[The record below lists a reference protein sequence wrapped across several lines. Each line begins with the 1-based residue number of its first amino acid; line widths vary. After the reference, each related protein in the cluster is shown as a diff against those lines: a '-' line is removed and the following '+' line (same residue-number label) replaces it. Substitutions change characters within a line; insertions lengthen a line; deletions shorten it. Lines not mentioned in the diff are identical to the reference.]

1 MSITNTY
8 TVKISVKEAKKNVDD
23 INMSLQQ
30 QEDLLKDIQREIE
43 KIEDKRAK
51 ADPKDRNR
59 IKQYNEKL
67 KLRKILHQTQQT
79 VTRISATSS
88 LNARMRIIFLAA
100 SRAALNVLDFFTYE
114 FVTPVAHFHANGVSQ
129 RAGPAG
135 RSDAARRSSA
145 DDATRT

>member
-67 KLRKILHQTQQT
+67 CRMQTECKLVK
-79 VTRISATSS
+79 
-88 LNARMRIIFLAA
+88 
-100 SRAALNVLDFFTYE
+100 
-114 FVTPVAHFHANGVSQ
+114 SQ
-129 RAGPAG
+129 HSPQ
-135 RSDAARRSSA
+135 
-145 DDATRT
+145 